1 MNGFLRAARTES
13 RKKAATF
20 GQYNRTLLDADSG
33 DDMKKT
39 LTLFALLSLLSV
51 QAFAAY
57 WVVLKDGT
65 KYKAKAKP
73 AITNGKAL
81 VQLESGASLTLDANL
96 IDFAKSDQ
104 QTKLGLG
111 DANVINIGVAPPPPK
126 PTASPLGSSIKLRK
140 PPPTGQQAPSPADTA
155 PANPALAPVGG
166 PTMSR
171 EVVEKFERAFEN
183 IGIFEH
189 KVTSTGPNTIHAEV
203 TADSEEKVFN
213 AISATAFLMV
223 RNAGVQGA
231 QVEMVELFMGTVTGG
246 SSGRFRMTRE
256 DATAIDNKFITRQDY
271 FVRKVLF

>member
-1 MNGFLRAARTES
+1 
-13 RKKAATF
+13 
-20 GQYNRTLLDADSG
+20 
-33 DDMKKT
+33 MKKT
-39 LTLFALLSLLSV
+39 LTLFALVSLLSV

-73 AITNGKAL
+73 AVTNGKAL
-81 VQLESGASLTLDANL
+81 VMLESGSSLQLDASL
-96 IDFAKSDQ
+96 IDFPKSEQ

-111 DANVINIGVAPPPPK
+111 DASVLAVGAPAPAPAKAEGP
-126 PTASPLGSSIKLRK
+126 SLGSSIKLRK
-140 PPPTGQQAPSPADTA
+140 LPSQQAQAPSPADTA
-155 PANPALAPVGG
+155 PAVNAPVVASG
-166 PTMSR
+166 PAMSN
-171 EVVEKFERAFEN
+171 EVVDKFVRAFEN
-183 IGIFEH
+183 VGIFEH
-189 KVTSTGPNTIHAEV
+189 KVTSPAPNTIHADV
-203 TADSEEKVFN
+203 TADTEEKVFN

-256 DATAIDNKFITRQDY
+256 DATAIDNKVMTREEY

>member
-1 MNGFLRAARTES
+1 M
-13 RKKAATF
+13 KAATF
-20 GQYNRTLLDADSG
+20 GQYNRKLLDADSG

-39 LTLFALLSLLSV
+39 LTLFALASLLSV

-73 AITNGKAL
+73 AVANGRAL
-81 VQLESGASLTLDANL
+81 VMLESGQSLQLDASL
-96 IDFAKSDQ
+96 IDFPKSDQ

-111 DANVINIGVAPPPPK
+111 DASMINVGAPPPPQAK
-126 PTASPLGSSIKLRK
+126 ADGPSLGSSIKLRK
-140 PPPTGQQAPSPADTA
+140 LPAQTAPSPADTA
-155 PANPALAPVGG
+155 PAVSAPVAASG
-166 PTMSR
+166 PAMSN
-171 EVVEKFERAFEN
+171 EVLDKFVRAFEN
-183 IGIFEH
+183 VGIFEH
-189 KVTSTGPNTIHAEV
+189 KVTSPSPNTIHADV
-203 TADSEEKVFN
+203 TADTEEKVFN

-256 DATAIDNKFITRQDY
+256 DAQAIDNKTMTREEY